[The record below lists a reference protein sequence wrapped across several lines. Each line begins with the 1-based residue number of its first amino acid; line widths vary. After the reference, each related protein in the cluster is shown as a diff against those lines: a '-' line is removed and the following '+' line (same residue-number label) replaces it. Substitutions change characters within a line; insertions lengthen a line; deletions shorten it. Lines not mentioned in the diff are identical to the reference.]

1 MGIMNKQ
8 ILMKLIADISAL
20 GGLPFYCFLIILMF
34 IFKMYILSLK
44 LFLLLIV
51 GMLLGTLIKIIYSKS
66 RPAKT
71 KNETSLKGFN
81 KILMKTDRHAFP
93 SVHTLRITMISLS
106 MIGIFSDLY
115 TILFFTI
122 LVILVG
128 SSRILLK
135 QHDIWDVLGG
145 IFFGVLS
152 YITVTLLY
160 RFL

>member
-1 MGIMNKQ
+1 MQNQANLEHQLQMQYLSLIEKPLYALYKYYEDIMGIINKQ
-8 ILMKLIADISAL
+8 ILTKLITDISAL

-51 GMLLGTLIKIIYSKS
+51 GMLL
-66 RPAKT
+66 
-71 KNETSLKGFN
+71 
-81 KILMKTDRHAFP
+81 
-93 SVHTLRITMISLS
+93 RISMISLA
-106 MIGIFSDLY
+106 MIGVFSDLY
-115 TILFFTI
+115 MILFFTI

-145 IFFGVLS
+145 IFFGMLG
-152 YITVTLLY
+152 YITVILLY
-160 RFL
+160 RFFIILIDKH